1 MIATITVHDDVVN
14 AVAFSPDGQRV
25 VSCGNGGMLKVSSV
39 DHGNEISSFDVGS
52 GAFFSFLSSL
62 FFFFLFCRDLDLYVD
77 RFFCEHIMAFQSM
90 LPVLCARGNA

>member
-1 MIATITVHDDVVN
+1 VIWSLTGGFDMIATITVHDDVVN

-52 GAFFSFLSSL
+52 GAIVSFRSSL
-62 FFFFLFCRDLDLYVD
+62 FLFFLFCCALYLYVD
-77 RFFCEHIMAFQSM
+77 PLFF
-90 LPVLCARGNA
+90 